1 LYKKIAVICFVGLL
15 GCATAARASSYTFP
29 DSTLGTCCFNV
40 VVTQET
46 STDIQLQVNLVDNAE
61 SFVHSGNGVDH
72 PGFAFNLTSGFNA
85 ISISFPSGSIWKLTN
100 DPLVTTGDPT
110 NGPSFGTFE
119 YDFSNPGKGSGD
131 AGPLIFDIIS
141 SGSPISYLNLVG
153 DSAGDYFAADIQDA
167 NGATGE
173 AALTLASTTPP
184 TPEPSSML
192 LLGTGLVGA
201 AGMLRRR
208 FAPRS

>member
-1 LYKKIAVICFVGLL
+1 MYKKIAVICFVGLL

-46 STDIQLQVNLVDNAE
+46 STDIQLQVNLIDGAE
-61 SFVHSGNGVDH
+61 SFVHSGNGSNH
-72 PGFAFNLTSGFNA
+72 PGFAFNLTSGFNPV
-85 ISISFPSGSIWKLTN
+85 SITFAGGSIWNLTDDPLETN
-100 DPLVTTGDPT
+100 DTT
-110 NGPSFGTFE
+110 NGPGFGTFE

-131 AGPLIFDIIS
+131 PGPLIFDIVS
-141 SGSPISYLNLVG
+141 SGSSISYLNLVG
-153 DSAGDYFAADIQDA
+153 DDAGDFFAADIQDA
-167 NGATGE
+167 TGATGE